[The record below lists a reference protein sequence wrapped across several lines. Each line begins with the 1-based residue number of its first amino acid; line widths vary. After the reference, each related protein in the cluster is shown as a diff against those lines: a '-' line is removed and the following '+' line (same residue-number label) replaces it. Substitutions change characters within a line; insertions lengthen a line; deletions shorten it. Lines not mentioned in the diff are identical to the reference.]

1 MGMDA
6 ELGGEYERFGGEYG
20 CLSDKT
26 ACSVASQ
33 HNKPACSVA
42 SQHVNQHV
50 QFAEMNRRLVGFCRG
65 FVED

>member
-20 CLSDKT
+20 CFSDKT
-26 ACSVASQ
+26 
-33 HNKPACSVA
+33 ACSVA

-50 QFAEMNRRLVGFCRG
+50 QFAEMNRRLVVFCRG